1 MDVRHSVCALDC
13 PDCCS
18 LLVNVTDGHASR
30 LRGSPDHPVT
40 RGFLCGKVAQYLERE
55 YSPNRLL
62 YPQKRIGA
70 KGEGRFTRISW
81 DEALDTIARRLADTA
96 QEFGPESILPYSYAG
111 TMGLL
116 NGSGMD
122 RRFFHRLGA
131 TRLDRTICSA
141 AGSAG
146 LTASLGMRIGTEPE
160 QFRHSKFIIA
170 WGANIHGTN
179 VHLWPFIVEARRNG
193 AKLWVIDP
201 IRTRT
206 AALADRH
213 LRVHPGSD
221 LALALGLMHV
231 IIGEN
236 LCDPDYVERYTNGF
250 EALRERVKQY
260 TPDRVESLTGVARAD
275 IVELART
282 YATTRPAAIRLNYGI
297 QRSEHGGTA
306 VRAVLALPAL
316 TGSWK
321 QIGGGLQL
329 STSQAFQFN
338 RVALEMPE
346 LQKQSPL
353 GREARMIN
361 MTELGKALTQVNDP
375 PVKALV
381 VYNSNPASIAPNQ
394 NLVLQGMRRPDLF
407 TVVLEQFQTDTA
419 DHADILLP
427 STTFLEHTDIY
438 LAYGHYHLQLARPA
452 LSAPGEC
459 RSNVEVFR
467 SLAVRMA
474 FDDAAFRESEDDMIR
489 GMLASGHP
497 YLEGITLEQLDRE
510 HSVRLNLSTPFQPFA
525 EGGFFTPSGKC
536 ELGDFDYQPPNESRF
551 GDPALRQR
559 FPLEVVSSKND
570 DSMNSTFGNR
580 QSVDRQ
586 TAVLQM
592 HQRDAEPRGI
602 RTGDRVRAYNDRG
615 AILAIAEVDGV
626 VAEGV
631 VRAPS
636 VRWNKLAE
644 NGSGVNA
651 LTSDLL
657 TDIGGG
663 PTFYNCLVQVER
675 CGD

>member
-1 MDVRHSVCALDC
+1 MEVRHSVCALDC

-18 LLVNVTDGHASR
+18 LLVNVDNGHASR
-30 LRGSPDHPVT
+30 LRGNPDHPVT

-55 YSPNRLL
+55 YSPDRLL
-62 YPQKRIGA
+62 YPQKRIGK
-70 KGEGRFTRISW
+70 KGEGPFTRITW
-81 DEALDTIARRLADTA
+81 DEALDTIAQRLTETA
-96 QEFGPESILPYSYAG
+96 REHGSESILPYSYAG

-160 QFRHSKFIIA
+160 QFRHAKFILA

-213 LRVHPGSD
+213 IRVNPGSD

-236 LCDPDYVERYTNGF
+236 LHDADYVNQFTNGF
-250 EALRERVKQY
+250 EALRQRVIDY
-260 TPDRVESLTGVARAD
+260 TPERVESLTGVPRED
-275 IVELART
+275 IVELARA

-297 QRSEHGGTA
+297 QRSEHGGAA

-329 STSQAFQFN
+329 STSGGFQFN
-338 RVALEMPE
+338 RAALEMPE
-346 LQKQSPL
+346 LQPHET
-353 GREARMIN
+353 RIIN
-361 MTELGKALTQVNDP
+361 MTELGKALTQVDNP

-394 NLVLQGMRRPDLF
+394 NLVLQGLRRDDLF

-427 STTFLEHTDIY
+427 STTFLEHTDVY

-452 LSAPGEC
+452 LPAPGEC

-467 SLAVRMA
+467 ALAERVGFDEPA
-474 FDDAAFRESEDDMIR
+474 FHESENEMIR

-497 YLEGITLEQLDRE
+497 FLEGITLERLEQE
-510 HSVRLNLSTPFQPFA
+510 HSVRLNLPDPFQPFA
-525 EGGFFTPSGKC
+525 EGAFHTPSGKC
-536 ELGDFDYQPPNESRF
+536 ELGDFEYHPPSESRF
-551 GDPALRQR
+551 GDQRLRER
-559 FPLEVVSSKND
+559 FPLEVISSKND

-580 QSVDRQ
+580 ESVDRQ

-592 HQRDAEPRGI
+592 HQRDAERRGI
-602 RTGDRVRAYNDRG
+602 RHGDRVRAYNDRG
-615 AILAIAEVDGV
+615 SILAIAEVDGI

-636 VRWNKLAE
+636 VRWNKRSE

-663 PTFYNCLVQVER
+663 PTFYSCLVEVER